1 MVLLKPWVG
10 IRLLSKRTRDDK
22 EVGRKLDLNF
32 PGGAV
37 DKNLPANAGD
47 MGLISGPGRFHIHGE
62 FSPCATTTEAPSPY
76 SPYSTTIEATTTR
89 SLHSTTRE

>member
-1 MVLLKPWVG
+1 MVLLKPWVW
-10 IRLLSKRTRDDK
+10 IRLLSKRTWDDK

-47 MGLISGPGRFHIHGE
+47 MGLTSDPGMRRFHML
-62 FSPCATTTEAPSPY
+62 
-76 SPYSTTIEATTTR
+76 R
-89 SLHSTTRE
+89 SN

>member
-1 MVLLKPWVG
+1 MVLLKPWVW

-47 MGLISGPGRFHIHGE
+47 MGPIPGVG
-62 FSPCATTTEAPSPY
+62 
-76 SPYSTTIEATTTR
+76 
-89 SLHSTTRE
+89 

>member
-1 MVLLKPWVG
+1 MVLLKPWVW

-37 DKNLPANAGD
+37 IRICLPMQG
-47 MGLISGPGRFHIHGE
+47 
-62 FSPCATTTEAPSPY
+62 TWV
-76 SPYSTTIEATTTR
+76 
-89 SLHSTTRE
+89 